1 MLHSGCVKLHQKFRD
16 FVGLPMGL
24 LREESPKNRMNT
36 GLFGSRS
43 GGVRPQSRSSR
54 SAVQQALIYPNIVS
68 KARDPLDPGL
78 FFVRAGAGDRIF
90 ARTGLTNR
98 GRCGTLCMISCI

>member
-1 MLHSGCVKLHQKFRD
+1 MLHSGCDKLHQKFRD

-43 GGVRPQSRSSR
+43 GEVRPQSRSSR
-54 SAVQQALIYPNIVS
+54 TAVQQALICFRCIFTALLRQSRFLLPAFPENWG
-68 KARDPLDPGL
+68 ARLRTKRTPPRLW
-78 FFVRAGAGDRIF
+78 AGGV
-90 ARTGLTNR
+90 L
-98 GRCGTLCMISCI
+98 L